1 MAVGT
6 PAADTSSAEADAGVA
21 PGADVVA
28 GVTRGTD
35 LLPEGTGGADLLEQ
49 RLLATQRWL
58 ADEQGGIFSI
68 QLLGSNDPQMLKNYL
83 QTLSNYIEIDKIFVY
98 RTVANQEPSMTVL
111 YGAFPARID
120 AIQSLDALPAD
131 LKSNRPYIRTV
142 QGIRSELGLNR
153 PS

>member
-1 MAVGT
+1 M
-6 PAADTSSAEADAGVA
+6 
-21 PGADVVA
+21 
-28 GVTRGTD
+28 
-35 LLPEGTGGADLLEQ
+35 
-49 RLLATQRWL
+49 
-58 ADEQGGIFSI
+58 IYSI
-68 QLLGSNDPQMLKNYL
+68 QLLGSNDPQMLMDYL
-83 QTLSNYIEIDKIFVY
+83 QSLSDYIEIDKIFVY

-120 AIQSLDALPAD
+120 AIRSLDALPAD

>member
-1 MAVGT
+1 VHCRPARRALQPDPPLAGAPGT
-6 PAADTSSAEADAGVA
+6 DPPAAAGPA
-21 PGADVVA
+21 
-28 GVTRGTD
+28 RQ
-35 LLPEGTGGADLLEQ
+35 ADLLEQ

-58 ADEQGGIFSI
+58 AQEQGGIYSI
-68 QLLGSNDPQMLKNYL
+68 QLLGSNDPQMLMNYL
-83 QTLSNYIEIDKIFVY
+83 QSLSDYIEIDKIFVY

-120 AIQSLDALPAD
+120 AIRSLDALPAD

>member
-1 MAVGT
+1 MPG
-6 PAADTSSAEADAGVA
+6 S
-21 PGADVVA
+21 PGADAVA
-28 GVTRGTD
+28 EVTSGTD

-83 QTLSNYIEIDKIFVY
+83 QSLSNYIEIDKIFVY